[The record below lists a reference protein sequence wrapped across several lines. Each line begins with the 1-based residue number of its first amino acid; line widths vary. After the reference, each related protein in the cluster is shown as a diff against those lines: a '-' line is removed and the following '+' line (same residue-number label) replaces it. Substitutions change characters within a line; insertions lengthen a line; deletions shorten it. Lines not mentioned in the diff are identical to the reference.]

1 MKKINKKTIL
11 VLTDFSKYAKNAAES
26 ALNLAIK
33 MKMDIVLCN
42 IYPTP
47 TILSSTE
54 TPFPIEYDD
63 STKQQSIDS
72 LEIEKIRL
80 ECILKRDTN
89 VSGIPVLTITDED
102 HTFST
107 VAALIKK
114 EKNIM
119 AVIMGGRQHHGN
131 EFLFGGCINTIV
143 NKSNCPVLLI
153 SEKILADAIKTI
165 IFATDLEIEDMKQLK
180 LLTEKADLFKFHIH
194 VCHISPPTPI
204 VIDFNEEYHLSEFIQ
219 EMGKLTFKKISF
231 KNIQGKNIVQDL
243 IEFEEETHADL
254 LVIVHK
260 THSFLWKLF
269 HEGSAK
275 RLIRNQKSPL
285 LILPG

>member
-1 MKKINKKTIL
+1 MKKINKKSIL

-63 STKQQSIDS
+63 SAKQQSIDS
-72 LEIEKIRL
+72 LKIEKIRL
-80 ECILKRDTN
+80 ESILKRDTDIS
-89 VSGIPVLTITDED
+89 VIPDITIMDED
-102 HTFST
+102 HSFSSLAT
-107 VAALIKK
+107 LIKK

-119 AVIMGGRQHHGN
+119 MVIMGGRHHQGN

-153 SEKILADAIKTI
+153 SEKALTEAVKTT
-165 IFATDLEIEDMKQLK
+165 IFATDLTIEDMKQLK
-180 LLTEKADLFKFHIH
+180 LLTEKADLFKSHIH

-269 HEGSAK
+269 HESSAK